1 MTRSKWNGQTITT
14 RTRAVIRRDGN
25 TCWLCHH
32 EVAHGSQSLDHVH
45 PVSTHPHLEHEPTN
59 WKLAHLTRAG
69 TPTGCQ
75 HPACTCPGNKGR
87 KAQPWTAP
95 PSRSW

>member
-1 MTRSKWNGQTITT
+1 MTRTNWSGRTIQ
-14 RTRAVIRRDGN
+14 RVVAYLRRRDGD

-32 EVAHGSQSLDHVH
+32 HVSTDADSIDHIH
-45 PVSTHPHLEHEPTN
+45 PVSTHPQLEHEPSN

-69 TPTGCQ
+69 TTTGC
-75 HPACTCPGNKGR
+75 PTPGCTCPGNKGR
-87 KAQPWTAP
+87 KAKPWTAP

>member
-1 MTRSKWNGQTITT
+1 MTRAKWNGRTITT
-14 RTRAVIRRDGN
+14 RTNMLIRRDGP

-32 EVAHGSQSLDHVH
+32 PAPPGTRSIDHIH
-45 PVSTHPHLEHEPTN
+45 PVITHPELEHEPTN
-59 WKLAHLTRAG
+59 WRLAHLTRAG
-69 TPTGCQ
+69 TQHGCP
-75 HPACTCPGNKGR
+75 HPGCHCPGNKGR